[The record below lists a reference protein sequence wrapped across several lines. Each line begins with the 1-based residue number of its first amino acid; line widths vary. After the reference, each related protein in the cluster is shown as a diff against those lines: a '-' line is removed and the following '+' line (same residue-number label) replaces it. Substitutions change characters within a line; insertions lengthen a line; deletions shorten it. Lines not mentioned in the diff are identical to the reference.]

1 MKESSALV
9 VFRFQIIFT
18 GHNYFHGNVGG
29 GLELISAY
37 VQTFGTIVF
46 EENSAVVGGGIT
58 MNDRCLV
65 SIIHRGTTSSVI
77 IMLPSNSFSARALSW
92 SRDIIQE
99 KLCSRIWWCNLC

>member
-1 MKESSALV
+1 MHNDSTLQITVMISPLTVPSTITNKLKESSALV
-9 VFRFQIIFT
+9 AYRFHIIFT
-18 GHNYFHGNVGG
+18 GYNYFHGNIGG

-65 SIIHRGTTSSVI
+65 SMQRPYM
-77 IMLPSNSFSARALSW
+77 IMLPSISLLIYS
-92 SRDIIQE
+92 
-99 KLCSRIWWCNLC
+99 